1 MRRILH
7 LVRPDAVP
15 ARLAD
20 RDWVVYLSPDP
31 ALGMQLAPR
40 GEPPLAP
47 GPIDHDQLVALSFTA
62 DLVVTW

>member
-15 ARLAD
+15 AVLAD
-20 RDWVVYLSPDP
+20 PDWVVYLSPDP
-31 ALGMQLAPR
+31 ALRMQLAPR
-40 GEPPLAP
+40 GAPPLPP
-47 GPIDHDQLVALSFTA
+47 GPIEHDQLVVLITAA